1 MIFFLVVSLQLLI
14 SYLTTKFSTVALL
27 KRQGFNFKGPAK
39 AAPVKQEPQP
49 QIDCTGNL
57 QVS

>member
-1 MIFFLVVSLQLLI
+1 M
-14 SYLTTKFSTVALL
+14 SYLITKFSTVALL

-57 QVS
+57 QVC